1 MGRKEFEWDEIN
13 GRLYEYK
20 SQNGIKRRDWKK
32 NNGRKYSRGGERMV
46 MEGKMDVTER
56 G

>member
-13 GRLYEYK
+13 G
-20 SQNGIKRRDWKK
+20 
-32 NNGRKYSRGGERMV
+32 KYSRGGERMV